1 MDGDPSRFP
10 GYSTMADSLAQQH
23 PVLRESGQ
31 AVYLVTLGQEAFFS
45 VIESLR
51 FSDRMNAPVQQ
62 FRAGLK

>member
-1 MDGDPSRFP
+1 
-10 GYSTMADSLAQQH
+10 MADSLAQQH